1 MAKKS
6 PEEKN
11 KIIELYLESKKTI
24 TDFCSSKSEER
35 PGAVTLLGWLEDSGY
50 KITPANSGTSEHVVA
65 SFKYE
70 ALKKENDKLKDKV
83 FSMNVRYRK
92 EELLE
97 AMELIEASI

>member
-24 TDFCSSKSEER
+24 TDFCSSKSEEL

-50 KITPANSGTSEHVVA
+50 KMTKSGNSSELESKIKQLEDELLQITL
-65 SFKYE
+65 KYE
-70 ALKKENDKLKDKV
+70 KAEV
-83 FSMNVRYRK
+83 
-92 EELLE
+92 LE
-97 AMELIEASI
+97 AMRSRRNSV